1 MAKVK
6 NHGKSHLWPQVQP
19 TSQGFAITRSA
30 NLTTLLSTQVRETL
44 VQKEDRQ
51 ERSSQHYLLE
61 QKLETTSLLVSE
73 RRKNYGTLEKITYFT
88 AIKINEPRL

>member
-1 MAKVK
+1 MK
-6 NHGKSHLWPQVQP
+6 NHGKSYLWPRVQ
-19 TSQGFAITRSA
+19 SIRQCFSVTRSA
-30 NLTTLLSTQVRETL
+30 NLATSLSTQVHSGETL

-51 ERSSQHYLLE
+51 ECSSQHYLLE

-73 RRKNYGTLEKITYFT
+73 RTNNYGTLEKITYFT